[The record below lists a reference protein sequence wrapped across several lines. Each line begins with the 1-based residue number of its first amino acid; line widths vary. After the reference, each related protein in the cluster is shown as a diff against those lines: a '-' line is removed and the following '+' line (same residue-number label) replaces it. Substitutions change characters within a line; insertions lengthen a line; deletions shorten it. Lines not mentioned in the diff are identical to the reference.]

1 LKCEVHV
8 TISII
13 FAIQNFMVMILKKYI
28 LLVLSI
34 LMLGTVL
41 EAQQDPWTK
50 SQLITPEALAQK
62 LKSTGKD
69 VPVIL
74 NFGVERNIKNAIEIG
89 LVSSPKVAEKF
100 KADAAKMDKKKETV
114 IYCGC
119 CTMENCPNVRNSFNK
134 LKELGFKNIK
144 VLNIPTDLNVDWIE
158 KGYPMKQ

>member
-1 LKCEVHV
+1 MID
-8 TISII
+8 TISFI
-13 FAIQNFMVMILKKYI
+13 FAIQNFKVMFIKKYI
-28 LLVLSI
+28 LLLLSI
-34 LMLGTVL
+34 VMLNAVS
-41 EAQQDPWTK
+41 EAQQDPWAK
-50 SQLITPEALAQK
+50 NQLIAPEVLAQK
-62 LKSTGKD
+62 LKGTGKD

-100 KADAAKMDKKKETV
+100 KLDAAKMDKKKETV

-119 CTMENCPNVRNSFNK
+119 CTMENCPNVRYSFNK
-134 LKELGFKNIK
+134 LKELGFTNIK

>member
-1 LKCEVHV
+1 M
-8 TISII
+8 S
-13 FAIQNFMVMILKKYI
+13 NKK
-28 LLVLSI
+28 LFLVLSFI
-34 LMLGTVL
+34 VASLVSIS
-41 EAQQDPWTK
+41 QQDPWTK
-50 SQLITPEALAQK
+50 SQLITPEALVQK

-69 VPVIL
+69 LPVIL

-100 KADAAKMDKKKETV
+100 KNDAAKMDKKKETV

-134 LKELGFKNIK
+134 LKEIGFTNIK
-144 VLNIPTDLNVDWIE
+144 VLNIPTDLNADWIE

>member
-1 LKCEVHV
+1 MNDTNSL
-8 TISII
+8 I
-13 FAIQNFMVMILKKYI
+13 FAFQNFKVMFIKKYI

-34 LMLGTVL
+34 VMLSAVV

-50 SQLITPEALAQK
+50 NQLISPEALAQK
-62 LKSTGKD
+62 LKAKGKD

-89 LVSSPKVAEKF
+89 LVSSPKIAEKF
-100 KADAAKMDKKKETV
+100 KVDAAKMDKKKETV

-134 LKELGFKNIK
+134 LKELGFTNIK

>member
-1 LKCEVHV
+1 MF
-8 TISII
+8 I
-13 FAIQNFMVMILKKYI
+13 KKYI

-34 LMLGTVL
+34 VMLSAVV

-50 SQLITPEALAQK
+50 NQLISPEALAQK
-62 LKSTGKD
+62 LKATGKD

-89 LVSSPKVAEKF
+89 LVSSPKIAEKF
-100 KADAAKMDKKKETV
+100 KVDAAKMDKKKETV

-134 LKELGFKNIK
+134 LKELGFTNIK